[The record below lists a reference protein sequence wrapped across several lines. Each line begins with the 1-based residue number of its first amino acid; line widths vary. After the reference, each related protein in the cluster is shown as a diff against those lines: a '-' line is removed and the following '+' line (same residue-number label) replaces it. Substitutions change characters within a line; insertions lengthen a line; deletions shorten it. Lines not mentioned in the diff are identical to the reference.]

1 MSSLADARQP
11 RNRIEG
17 LWPKLRPRMLPP
29 TQRRNQ
35 AYLNPLIERPAAW
48 TGLAID
54 LGGSLEQR
62 FRPEDFG
69 CKICAPPRASSAAA
83 TKGSSL
89 AMDSKQQKRFVRSNG

>member
-1 MSSLADARQP
+1 
-11 RNRIEG
+11 
-17 LWPKLRPRMLPP
+17 MLPP

-35 AYLNPLIERPAAW
+35 AYLNPLIERPTVW

-54 LGGSLEQR
+54 LWGSVEQC

-69 CKICAPPRASSAAA
+69 RGMAASPRASGAAK